1 MNSKSLITIGFTVLG
16 VIFAVFAGVAILM
29 NPTGGIAGVSKLV
42 TAICAICAFVSP
54 RRGLFILA
62 AQAIYTDELKRVGV
76 YYGAVSMDTVQEIL
90 IGPLL
95 TLCALNCGFL
105 VQVMFGKVKMSALG
119 WALFGIAPIL
129 GLYFLSG
136 GGIGGG
142 DTLMKRAYNAGTAGL
157 YTTVI
162 PLSFGLFRELKDWV
176 KFLTFQTVL
185 VVPSAGWAIWQYFNG
200 FNNMEWTYARSGLS
214 PVHTSQMLEFIRPR
228 VFGFFGSASALGCLS
243 VYFAF
248 AAWRTYAI
256 RSWRWLFLL
265 FSAILFAGII
275 VSTQRGTLILPFLFV
290 IAMFCAYSKLRTFA
304 FYGILGSVFIIGVWQ
319 STWLLDE
326 GIDKANAAVASNS
339 KWGSEVLTFGT
350 FSDRLR
356 GWERLKRPESWSI
369 FGTETELTSSVAS
382 IDVASGDYSHDMI
395 NRVLIRTGAMGLGA
409 VVILG
414 GLLAL
419 TLHRTVWR
427 LSKGEARSAGAFALG
442 VTIPIILSSAAGGDN
457 FTATPY
463 NLAIWSVFGGVF
475 LLKRIQDDERKL
487 NPLQGSLHV
496 HGTETPLSS
505 FHPAIER

>member
-1 MNSKSLITIGFTVLG
+1 MNSKSLITIAFTVIAI
-16 VIFAVFAGVAILM
+16 IFAVFAGVAILM

-42 TAICAICAFVSP
+42 TVICAIFAFVSP
-54 RRGLFILA
+54 RKGLFVLA

-76 YYGAVSMDTVQEIL
+76 YYGAVSMETVQEIL

-105 VQVMFGKVKMSALG
+105 IQVMFGRVKMTKLG
-119 WALFGIAPIL
+119 WALFSIAPIL
-129 GLYFLSG
+129 GLYYLSG

-142 DTLMKRAYNAGTAGL
+142 DSFMKRAYNAGTAGL

-162 PLSFGLFRELKDWV
+162 PLSFALFRELKDWI
-176 KFLTFQTVL
+176 KFLTVQTIL
-185 VVPSAGWAIWQYFNG
+185 VIPSAGWAIWQYFNG

-214 PVHTSQMLEFIRPR
+214 PVHSAQMLEFIEPR

-275 VSTQRGTLILPFLFV
+275 VSTQRGTLILPFLFAG
-290 IAMFCAYSKLRTFA
+290 AMYCAFSKLRTVA
-304 FYGILGSVFIIGVWQ
+304 FYGILGTIFLVGVWQ

-326 GIDKANAAVASNS
+326 GIDKANAVVASDS

-356 GWERLKRPESWSI
+356 GWERLKRPQSWSL
-369 FGTETELTSSVAS
+369 FGTEAELKSSISNVS
-382 IDVASGDYSHDMI
+382 ISSDDYNHDMI
-395 NRVLIRTGAMGLGA
+395 NRILMRTGAIGLGT

-414 GLLAL
+414 CLLAL

-427 LSKGEARSAGAFALG
+427 LPNGEARSAGAFALG
-442 VTIPIILSSAAGGDN
+442 VTIPLLLSSAAGGDN

-475 LLKRIQDDERKL
+475 LLKKLQDNHLKQLSNPQPVTVRSEPTL
-487 NPLQGSLHV
+487 NHTLR
-496 HGTETPLSS
+496 
-505 FHPAIER
+505 PAAD